1 MASMSV
7 EAPTLLS
14 FVLCTD
20 GSAQA
25 TFADRTV
32 VLLNKGAGAF
42 ALVPPPEPSTPR
54 AKMASCRLGG
64 VRSCSGVRTSRP
76 RLVHSIICCCENI
89 CCASACAF

>member
-1 MASMSV
+1 MPS

-42 ALVPPPEPSTPR
+42 AKDMRQQHILVRVFALGVITTIFGLIIVNDGQGPAPR
-54 AKMASCRLGG
+54 AAPPGKTSGDQCR
-64 VRSCSGVRTSRP
+64 SS
-76 RLVHSIICCCENI
+76 
-89 CCASACAF
+89 